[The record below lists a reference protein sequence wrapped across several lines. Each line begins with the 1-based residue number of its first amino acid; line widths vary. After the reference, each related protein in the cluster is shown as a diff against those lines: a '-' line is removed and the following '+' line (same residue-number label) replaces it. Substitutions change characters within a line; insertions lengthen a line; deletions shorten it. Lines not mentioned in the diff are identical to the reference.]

1 MAVLSQQTQTLR
13 HFLVALFAAL
23 WIHVGV
29 IFVFILLLI
38 FDVLSGKEIVSDET
52 KKEIPPEDNI
62 SELVLTFEGDPPG
75 EIVPIEEDQQADP
88 EIPIPEPNEKFA
100 RTRDNQMSD
109 APIKAEFIGER
120 DTLAASDEKAVAGDR
135 KSVALSGKLKERKDN
150 QTFNST
156 FSDGDATGNQTTEI
170 NTEEIDTGKDHR
182 TEDSSE
188 ASNKEITPKKKLISK
203 DKTEDFVDFDGVTK
217 TIEDAMEKDKRA
229 ADTDPEMNPV
239 VEVVKKKKAASRDG
253 GFNSQT
259 SKTMV
264 KGVLSAK
271 GIGALDVK
279 NSAVGTYGSH
289 IFKEIEREWQMGN
302 YKYRSLISP
311 GQITLYF
318 VVNKEGKVFR
328 QRQVEMRGASG
339 TQWGIVLNSVT
350 AAKIPPM
357 SRDVINELGGEDLEL
372 TMGFTYN

>member
-1 MAVLSQQTQTLR
+1 MSQQTQTFR
-13 HFLVALFAAL
+13 HFLIAFFAAL
-23 WIHVGV
+23 WIHIGL

-38 FDVLSGKEIVSDET
+38 FDVLSGKEIVSDQTE
-52 KKEIPPEDNI
+52 KEIPPKNDI
-62 SELVLTFEGDPPG
+62 SELVLTFEEDPPT
-75 EIVPIEEDQQADP
+75 EMVPIEEDEEANP
-88 EIPIPEPNEKFA
+88 ETPIPEPNERFA

-120 DTLAASDEKAVAGDR
+120 DTRATSDEKAVAGDR
-135 KSVALSGKLKERKDN
+135 KSAALSGELKERKDN
-150 QTFNST
+150 QTFDST
-156 FSDGDATGNQTTEI
+156 FSDGDATANQATEF
-170 NTEEIDTGKDHR
+170 NAEEIDTGKEQR

-188 ASNKEITPKKKLISK
+188 ASNKEMTPEKELVSE
-203 DKTEDFVDFDGVTK
+203 DMAEDFVDIDGVSK
-217 TIEDAMEKDKRA
+217 TIEDAMERGEKEANLDSEMKPA
-229 ADTDPEMNPV
+229 VKVPE
-239 VEVVKKKKAASRDG
+239 EKKAASRDG

-318 VVNKEGKVFR
+318 VVNKKGQVFR

-357 SRDVINELGGEDLEL
+357 SKDVINELGGEDLEL

>member
-1 MAVLSQQTQTLR
+1 MTQQTQTFR

-23 WIHVGV
+23 WIHVGL

-38 FDVLSGKEIVSDET
+38 FDVLSGKEIVSDESES
-52 KKEIPPEDNI
+52 EIPPEDDF
-62 SELVLTFEGDPPG
+62 SELVLTFEEDPPT
-75 EIVPIEEDQQADP
+75 EIAPVEEDQEADP
-88 EIPIPEPNEKFA
+88 DTPIPEPNEKFA
-100 RTRDNQMSD
+100 RTRDDQMSD

-120 DTLAASDEKAVAGDR
+120 DTRAASDEKAVAGDR
-135 KSVALSGKLKERKDN
+135 KSVALSGELKERKDN

-156 FSDGDATGNQTTEI
+156 FSDGDTTQNQTTV
-170 NTEEIDTGKDHR
+170 NTEEIDTGKDQK

-188 ASNKEITPKKKLISK
+188 ASNKEMTPEKELVSE
-203 DKTEDFVDFDGVTK
+203 DKTEDFVDLDRVTT
-217 TIEDAMEKDKRA
+217 TIEDAMEKDKKA
-229 ADTDPEMNPV
+229 ANTDSEMKPA
-239 VEVVKKKKAASRDG
+239 VKVIEKKKAASRDG

-279 NSAVGTYGSH
+279 NSAVGAYGSH

-318 VVNKEGKVFR
+318 VVNKKGRVYR

-357 SRDVINELGGEDLEL
+357 SKDVINELGGEDLEL

>member
-1 MAVLSQQTQTLR
+1 MNQQTQTLR

-23 WIHVGV
+23 WIHVGL

-38 FDVLSGKEIVSDET
+38 FDVLSGKEIVSDESEN
-52 KKEIPPEDNI
+52 EIPPEDDF
-62 SELVLTFEGDPPG
+62 SELVLTFEEDPPT
-75 EIVPIEEDQQADP
+75 EIAPVEEDQEADP
-88 EIPIPEPNEKFA
+88 DTPIPEPNEKFA
-100 RTRDNQMSD
+100 RTRDDQMSD

-120 DTLAASDEKAVAGDR
+120 DTRAASDEKAVAGDR
-135 KSVALSGKLKERKDN
+135 KSVALSGELKERKDN

-156 FSDGDATGNQTTEI
+156 FSDGDTTQNQTTV
-170 NTEEIDTGKDHR
+170 NTEEIDTGKDQK

-188 ASNKEITPKKKLISK
+188 ASNKEMTPEKELVSE
-203 DKTEDFVDFDGVTK
+203 DKTEDFVDLDRVTT
-217 TIEDAMEKDKRA
+217 TIEDAMEKDKKA
-229 ADTDPEMNPV
+229 ANTDSEMKPA
-239 VEVVKKKKAASRDG
+239 VKVMEKKKAASRDG

-279 NSAVGTYGSH
+279 NSAVGAYGSH

-318 VVNKEGKVFR
+318 VVNKKGRVYR

-357 SRDVINELGGEDLEL
+357 SKDVINELGGEDLEL

>member
-1 MAVLSQQTQTLR
+1 MTQQTQTFR

-23 WIHVGV
+23 WIHVGL

-38 FDVLSGKEIVSDET
+38 FDVLSGKEIVSDESES
-52 KKEIPPEDNI
+52 EIPPEDDF
-62 SELVLTFEGDPPG
+62 SELVLTFEEDPPT
-75 EIVPIEEDQQADP
+75 EIAPVEEDQEADP
-88 EIPIPEPNEKFA
+88 DTPIPEPNEKFA
-100 RTRDNQMSD
+100 RTRDDQMSD

-120 DTLAASDEKAVAGDR
+120 DTRAASDEKAVAGDR
-135 KSVALSGKLKERKDN
+135 KSVALSGELKERKDN

-156 FSDGDATGNQTTEI
+156 FSDGDTTQNQTTV
-170 NTEEIDTGKDHR
+170 NTEEIDTGKDQK

-188 ASNKEITPKKKLISK
+188 ASNKEITPEKELVSE
-203 DKTEDFVDFDGVTK
+203 DKTEDFVDLDRVTT
-217 TIEDAMEKDKRA
+217 TIEDAMEKDKKA
-229 ADTDPEMNPV
+229 ANTDSEMKPA
-239 VEVVKKKKAASRDG
+239 VKVMEKKKAASRDG

-318 VVNKEGKVFR
+318 VVNKKGQVFR

-357 SRDVINELGGEDLEL
+357 SKDVIKELGGEDLEL

>member
-1 MAVLSQQTQTLR
+1 MTQQTQTFR

-23 WIHVGV
+23 WIHVGL

-52 KKEIPPEDNI
+52 ESEIPPEDDF
-62 SELVLTFEGDPPG
+62 SELVLTFEEDPPTA
-75 EIVPIEEDQQADP
+75 IAPLEEDREADP
-88 EIPIPEPNEKFA
+88 DTPIPEPNEKFA
-100 RTRDNQMSD
+100 RTRDDQMSD

-120 DTLAASDEKAVAGDR
+120 DTRAASDEKAVAGDR
-135 KSVALSGKLKERKDN
+135 KSVALSGELKERKDN

-156 FSDGDATGNQTTEI
+156 FSDGDATGNQTTV
-170 NTEEIDTGKDHR
+170 NAEEIDTGKDQK

-188 ASNKEITPKKKLISK
+188 ASNKEMTPEKELVSE
-203 DKTEDFVDFDGVTK
+203 DKTEDFVDLDGVTT
-217 TIEDAMEKDKRA
+217 TIEDAMEKDKKA
-229 ADTDPEMNPV
+229 ANTDFEMKTAVKV
-239 VEVVKKKKAASRDG
+239 VEKKKAASRDG

-318 VVNKEGKVFR
+318 VVNKKGQVFR

-357 SRDVINELGGEDLEL
+357 SKDVINELGGEDLEL

>member
-1 MAVLSQQTQTLR
+1 MSQQTQTFR
-13 HFLVALFAAL
+13 HFLVAFFAAL
-23 WIHVGV
+23 WIHVGL

-38 FDVLSGKEIVSDET
+38 FDVLSGKEIVSDQTE
-52 KKEIPPEDNI
+52 KGIPPEDDI
-62 SELVLTFEGDPPG
+62 SELVLTFEEDPPT
-75 EIVPIEEDQQADP
+75 EIVPIEEDEEVDP
-88 EIPIPEPNEKFA
+88 ETPIPEPNEKFA

-120 DTLAASDEKAVAGDR
+120 DTRATSDEKAVAGDR
-135 KSVALSGKLKERKDN
+135 KSVALSGELKERKDN

-156 FSDGDATGNQTTEI
+156 FSDGDTTANQTTEF
-170 NTEEIDTGKDHR
+170 NAEEIDTGKEQR

-188 ASNKEITPKKKLISK
+188 ASNKEMTPEKELVSE
-203 DKTEDFVDFDGVTK
+203 DKAEDFVDFDGVSK
-217 TIEDAMEKDKRA
+217 TIEDAMERGEKAGNSDS
-229 ADTDPEMNPV
+229 EMKPA
-239 VEVVKKKKAASRDG
+239 VKVAEKKKAASRDG

-318 VVNKEGKVFR
+318 VVNKKGEVFR

-357 SRDVINELGGEDLEL
+357 SRDVIKELGGEDLEL

>member
-1 MAVLSQQTQTLR
+1 MGLLTQQAQTFR
-13 HFLVALFAAL
+13 HFLVAFFAAL
-23 WIHVGV
+23 WIHVGL

-38 FDVLSGKEIVSDET
+38 FDVLSGKEIVSDESES
-52 KKEIPPEDNI
+52 EIPPEDDF
-62 SELVLTFEGDPPG
+62 SELVLTFEEDPPT
-75 EIVPIEEDQQADP
+75 EIAPVEEDQEADP
-88 EIPIPEPNEKFA
+88 DTPIPEPNEKFA
-100 RTRDNQMSD
+100 RTRDDQMSD

-120 DTLAASDEKAVAGDR
+120 DTRAASDEKAVAGDR
-135 KSVALSGKLKERKDN
+135 KSVALSGELKERKDN

-156 FSDGDATGNQTTEI
+156 FSDGDTTQNQTTV
-170 NTEEIDTGKDHR
+170 NTEEIDTGKDQK

-188 ASNKEITPKKKLISK
+188 ASNKEITPEKELVSE
-203 DKTEDFVDFDGVTK
+203 DKTEDFVDLDRVTT
-217 TIEDAMEKDKRA
+217 TIEDAMEKDKKA
-229 ADTDPEMNPV
+229 ANTDSEMKPA
-239 VEVVKKKKAASRDG
+239 VKVIEKKKAASRDG

-318 VVNKEGKVFR
+318 VVNKKGQVFR

-357 SRDVINELGGEDLEL
+357 SKDVIKELGGEDLEL

>member
-1 MAVLSQQTQTLR
+1 LSKQTQTFR

-23 WIHVGV
+23 WIHVGL

-38 FDVLSGKEIVSDET
+38 FDVLAGKEIVSDDIEN
-52 KKEIPPEDNI
+52 EIPPEDDF
-62 SELVLTFEGDPPG
+62 SELVLTFEEDPPT
-75 EIVPIEEDQQADP
+75 EIAPVEEDEEADP
-88 EIPIPEPNEKFA
+88 ETPIPEPNEKFT
-100 RTRDNQMSD
+100 RTRDDQMSD

-120 DTLAASDEKAVAGDR
+120 DTRTASDEKAVAGDR
-135 KSVALSGKLKERKDN
+135 KSVALSGELKERKDN

-156 FSDGDATGNQTTEI
+156 FSDGDATGNQTTV
-170 NTEEIDTGKDHR
+170 NAEEIDTGKDQK

-188 ASNKEITPKKKLISK
+188 ASNKEMTPEKELVSE

-217 TIEDAMEKDKRA
+217 TIEDAMEKEKKA
-229 ADTDPEMNPV
+229 ANTDSEMKPA
-239 VEVVKKKKAASRDG
+239 VKVIEKKKAASRDG

-318 VVNKEGKVFR
+318 VVNKKGQVFR

-357 SRDVINELGGEDLEL
+357 SKDVINELGGEDLEL

>member
-1 MAVLSQQTQTLR
+1 MTQQTQTFR

-23 WIHVGV
+23 WIHVGL

-38 FDVLSGKEIVSDET
+38 FDVLSGKEIVSDESES
-52 KKEIPPEDNI
+52 EIPPEDDF
-62 SELVLTFEGDPPG
+62 SELVLTFEEDPPT
-75 EIVPIEEDQQADP
+75 EIAPVEEDQEADP
-88 EIPIPEPNEKFA
+88 DTPIPEPNEKFA
-100 RTRDNQMSD
+100 RTRDDQMSD

-120 DTLAASDEKAVAGDR
+120 DTRAASDEKAVAGDR
-135 KSVALSGKLKERKDN
+135 KSVALSGELKERKDN

-156 FSDGDATGNQTTEI
+156 FSDGDTTQNQTTV
-170 NTEEIDTGKDHR
+170 NTEEIDTGKDQK

-188 ASNKEITPKKKLISK
+188 ASNKEITPEKELVSE
-203 DKTEDFVDFDGVTK
+203 DKTEDFVDLDRVTT
-217 TIEDAMEKDKRA
+217 TIEDAMEKDKKA
-229 ADTDPEMNPV
+229 ANTDSEMKPA
-239 VEVVKKKKAASRDG
+239 VKVIEKKKAASRDG

-318 VVNKEGKVFR
+318 VVNKKGQVFR

-357 SRDVINELGGEDLEL
+357 SKDVIKELGGEDLEL

>member
-1 MAVLSQQTQTLR
+1 MNQQTQTLR

-23 WIHVGV
+23 WIHVGL

-38 FDVLSGKEIVSDET
+38 FDVLSGKEIVSDESEN
-52 KKEIPPEDNI
+52 EIPPEDDF
-62 SELVLTFEGDPPG
+62 SELVLTFEEDPPT
-75 EIVPIEEDQQADP
+75 EIAPVEEDQEADP
-88 EIPIPEPNEKFA
+88 DTPIPEPNEKFA
-100 RTRDNQMSD
+100 RTRDDQMSD

-120 DTLAASDEKAVAGDR
+120 DTRAASDEKAVAGDR
-135 KSVALSGKLKERKDN
+135 KSVALSGELKERKDN

-156 FSDGDATGNQTTEI
+156 FSDGDTTQNQTTV
-170 NTEEIDTGKDHR
+170 NTEEIDTGKDQK

-188 ASNKEITPKKKLISK
+188 ASNKEMTPEKELVSE
-203 DKTEDFVDFDGVTK
+203 DKTEDFVDLDRVTT
-217 TIEDAMEKDKRA
+217 TIEDAMEKDKKA
-229 ADTDPEMNPV
+229 ANTDSEMKPA
-239 VEVVKKKKAASRDG
+239 VKVIEKKKAASRDG

-318 VVNKEGKVFR
+318 VVNKKGRVYR

-357 SRDVINELGGEDLEL
+357 SKDVINELGGEDLEL

>member
-1 MAVLSQQTQTLR
+1 MTQQTQTFR

-23 WIHVGV
+23 WIHVGL

-38 FDVLSGKEIVSDET
+38 FDVLSGKEIVSDESEN
-52 KKEIPPEDNI
+52 EIPPEDDF
-62 SELVLTFEGDPPG
+62 SELVLTFEQDPPT
-75 EIVPIEEDQQADP
+75 EIAPVEEDQEAEPDT
-88 EIPIPEPNEKFA
+88 PIPEPNEKFA
-100 RTRDNQMSD
+100 RTRDDQMSD

-120 DTLAASDEKAVAGDR
+120 DTRAASDEKAVAGDR
-135 KSVALSGKLKERKDN
+135 KSVALSGELKERKDN

-156 FSDGDATGNQTTEI
+156 FSDGDTTQNQTTV
-170 NTEEIDTGKDHR
+170 NTEEIDTGKDQK
-182 TEDSSE
+182 TEDSSG
-188 ASNKEITPKKKLISK
+188 ASNKEITPEKELVSE

-217 TIEDAMEKDKRA
+217 TIEDTMEREKKA
-229 ADTDPEMNPV
+229 ANTDSEMKPA
-239 VEVVKKKKAASRDG
+239 VKVIEKKKAASRDG

-318 VVNKEGKVFR
+318 VVNKKGQVFR

-357 SRDVINELGGEDLEL
+357 SKDVINELGGEDLEL

>member
-1 MAVLSQQTQTLR
+1 MSQQTQTLR

-23 WIHVGV
+23 WIHVGL

-38 FDVLSGKEIVSDET
+38 FDVLSGKEIVSDESES
-52 KKEIPPEDNI
+52 EIPPEDDF
-62 SELVLTFEGDPPG
+62 SELVLTFEEDPPT
-75 EIVPIEEDQQADP
+75 EIAPVEEDQEADP
-88 EIPIPEPNEKFA
+88 DTPIPEPNEKFA
-100 RTRDNQMSD
+100 RTRDDQMSD

-120 DTLAASDEKAVAGDR
+120 DTRAASDEKAVAGDR
-135 KSVALSGKLKERKDN
+135 KSVALSGELKERKDN

-156 FSDGDATGNQTTEI
+156 FSDGDTTQNLTTV
-170 NTEEIDTGKDHR
+170 NTEEIDTGKDQK

-188 ASNKEITPKKKLISK
+188 ASNKEITPEKELVSE
-203 DKTEDFVDFDGVTK
+203 DKTEDFVDLDRVTT
-217 TIEDAMEKDKRA
+217 TIEDAMEKDKKA
-229 ADTDPEMNPV
+229 ANTDSEMKPA
-239 VEVVKKKKAASRDG
+239 VKVIEKKKAASRDG

-318 VVNKEGKVFR
+318 VVNKKGQVFR

-357 SRDVINELGGEDLEL
+357 SKDVIKELGGEDLEL

>member
-1 MAVLSQQTQTLR
+1 MSQQTQTFR

-23 WIHVGV
+23 WIHVGL
-29 IFVFILLLI
+29 IFVFVLLLI
-38 FDVLSGKEIVSDET
+38 FDVLSGKEIVSDGIE
-52 KKEIPPEDNI
+52 KEIPPEDDF
-62 SELVLTFEGDPPG
+62 SELVLTFEEDPPT
-75 EIVPIEEDQQADP
+75 EIAPVEEDEEADP
-88 EIPIPEPNEKFA
+88 ETPIPEPNEKFA
-100 RTRDNQMSD
+100 RTRDDQMSD

-120 DTLAASDEKAVAGDR
+120 DTRAASDEKAVAGDR
-135 KSVALSGKLKERKDN
+135 KSVALSGELKERKDN

-156 FSDGDATGNQTTEI
+156 FSDGDATGNQTTV
-170 NTEEIDTGKDHR
+170 NAEEIDTGKDQK

-188 ASNKEITPKKKLISK
+188 ASNKEMTPEKELVSE

-217 TIEDAMEKDKRA
+217 TIEDAMEKDKKA
-229 ADTDPEMNPV
+229 ANTDSEMKPAVKV
-239 VEVVKKKKAASRDG
+239 VEKKKAASRDG

-318 VVNKEGKVFR
+318 VVNKKGQVFR

-357 SRDVINELGGEDLEL
+357 SKDVINELGGEDLEL

>member
-1 MAVLSQQTQTLR
+1 MSSQTQTLR
-13 HFLVALFAAL
+13 HFLIAFFAAL
-23 WIHVGV
+23 WIHVGLV
-29 IFVFILLLI
+29 FVFILLLI
-38 FDVLSGKEIVSDET
+38 FDILSGKEIVSDQAE
-52 KKEIPPEDNI
+52 KEIPSEDDV
-62 SELVLTFEGDPPG
+62 SELVLTFEEDPPV
-75 EIVPIEEDQQADP
+75 EILPIEEDEEAAP
-88 EIPIPEPNEKFA
+88 ETPIPEPNEKFA

-120 DTLAASDEKAVAGDR
+120 DTRAASDDKAVAGKR
-135 KSVALSGKLKERKDN
+135 KSVALSGELKERKDN

-156 FSDGDATGNQTTEI
+156 FSDGDATGNKTSRI
-170 NTEEIDTGKDHR
+170 NAEEIDAGKDQK

-188 ASNKEITPKKKLISK
+188 ASSKEMTPKKELVSK
-203 DKTEDFVDFDGVTK
+203 DKTEDFVDLDGVAK
-217 TIEDAMEKDKRA
+217 IIEDAMERDKKA
-229 ADTDPEMNPV
+229 ANTNSQIKPV
-239 VEVVKKKKAASRDG
+239 VKVAEKKKAASRDG

-264 KGVLSAK
+264 KGVLSAR

-318 VVNKEGKVFR
+318 VVNKKGQVFR

-339 TQWGIVLNSVT
+339 IQWGIVLNSVT
-350 AAKIPPM
+350 SAKIPPM
-357 SRDVINELGGEDLEL
+357 SKDVIKELGGEDLEL

>member
-1 MAVLSQQTQTLR
+1 MSQQTQTFR
-13 HFLVALFAAL
+13 HFLVAFFAAL
-23 WIHVGV
+23 WIHVGL

-38 FDVLSGKEIVSDET
+38 FDVLSGKEIVSDQTE
-52 KKEIPPEDNI
+52 KEIPPENDI
-62 SELVLTFEGDPPG
+62 SELVLTFEEDPPT
-75 EIVPIEEDQQADP
+75 EIVPIEEDEEADP
-88 EIPIPEPNEKFA
+88 ETPIPEPNEKFA
-100 RTRDNQMSD
+100 RTLDNQMSD

-120 DTLAASDEKAVAGDR
+120 DTRAASDEKAVAGDS
-135 KSVALSGKLKERKDN
+135 KSVALSGELKKRKDN

-156 FSDGDATGNQTTEI
+156 FSDGDATGNQTTEF
-170 NTEEIDTGKDHR
+170 NAEEIDTGKEQR

-188 ASNKEITPKKKLISK
+188 ASNKEITPEKELVSE
-203 DKTEDFVDFDGVTK
+203 DKVEDFVDFDGVSK
-217 TIEDAMEKDKRA
+217 TIEDTMERVEKVA
-229 ADTDPEMNPV
+229 NTDSEMKPA
-239 VEVVKKKKAASRDG
+239 VKVAEKNKATSRDG

-279 NSAVGTYGSH
+279 NSAVGAYGSH

-318 VVNKEGKVFR
+318 VVNKKGQVFR

-357 SRDVINELGGEDLEL
+357 PKDVIKELGGEDLEL

>member
-1 MAVLSQQTQTLR
+1 MNQQTQTLR

-23 WIHVGV
+23 WIHVGL

-38 FDVLSGKEIVSDET
+38 FDVLSGKEIVSDESEN
-52 KKEIPPEDNI
+52 EIPPEDDF
-62 SELVLTFEGDPPG
+62 SELVLTFEEDPPT
-75 EIVPIEEDQQADP
+75 EIAPVEEDQEADP
-88 EIPIPEPNEKFA
+88 DTPIPEPNEKFA
-100 RTRDNQMSD
+100 RTRDDQMSD

-120 DTLAASDEKAVAGDR
+120 DTRAASDEKAVAGDR
-135 KSVALSGKLKERKDN
+135 KSVALSGELKERKDN

-156 FSDGDATGNQTTEI
+156 FSDGDTTQNQTTV
-170 NTEEIDTGKDHR
+170 NTEEIDTGKDQK

-188 ASNKEITPKKKLISK
+188 ASNKEMTPEKELVSE
-203 DKTEDFVDFDGVTK
+203 DKTEDFVDLDRVTT
-217 TIEDAMEKDKRA
+217 TIEDAMEKDKKA
-229 ADTDPEMNPV
+229 ANTDSEMKPA
-239 VEVVKKKKAASRDG
+239 VKVMEKKKAASRDG

-318 VVNKEGKVFR
+318 VVNKKGRVYR

-357 SRDVINELGGEDLEL
+357 SKDVINELGGEDLEL

>member
-1 MAVLSQQTQTLR
+1 MSQQTQTLR

-23 WIHVGV
+23 WIHVGL

-38 FDVLSGKEIVSDET
+38 FDVLSGKEIVSDESES
-52 KKEIPPEDNI
+52 EIPPEDDF
-62 SELVLTFEGDPPG
+62 SELVLTFEEDPPT
-75 EIVPIEEDQQADP
+75 EIAPVEEDQEADP
-88 EIPIPEPNEKFA
+88 DTPIPEPNEKFA
-100 RTRDNQMSD
+100 RTRDDQMSD

-120 DTLAASDEKAVAGDR
+120 DTKAASDEKAVAGDR
-135 KSVALSGKLKERKDN
+135 KSVALSGELKERKDN

-156 FSDGDATGNQTTEI
+156 FSDGDTTQNQTTV
-170 NTEEIDTGKDHR
+170 NTEEIDTGKDQK

-188 ASNKEITPKKKLISK
+188 ASNKEITPEKELVSE
-203 DKTEDFVDFDGVTK
+203 DKTEDFVDLDRVTT
-217 TIEDAMEKDKRA
+217 TIEDAMEKDKKA
-229 ADTDPEMNPV
+229 ANTDSEMKPA
-239 VEVVKKKKAASRDG
+239 VKVMEKKKAASRDG

-318 VVNKEGKVFR
+318 VVNKKGRVYR

-357 SRDVINELGGEDLEL
+357 SKEQGESDGDAGESR
-372 TMGFTYN
+372 F

>member
-1 MAVLSQQTQTLR
+1 MNQQTQTLR

-23 WIHVGV
+23 WIHVGL

-38 FDVLSGKEIVSDET
+38 FDVLSGKEIVSDESEN
-52 KKEIPPEDNI
+52 EIPPEDDF
-62 SELVLTFEGDPPG
+62 SELVLTFEEDPPT
-75 EIVPIEEDQQADP
+75 EIAPVEEDQEADP
-88 EIPIPEPNEKFA
+88 DTPIPEPNEKFA
-100 RTRDNQMSD
+100 RTRDDQMSD

-120 DTLAASDEKAVAGDR
+120 DTRAASDEKAVAGDR
-135 KSVALSGKLKERKDN
+135 KSVALSGELKERKDN

-156 FSDGDATGNQTTEI
+156 FSDGDATGNQTTV
-170 NTEEIDTGKDHR
+170 NAEEIDTGKDQK

-188 ASNKEITPKKKLISK
+188 APNKEMTPEKELVSE
-203 DKTEDFVDFDGVTK
+203 DKTEDFVDLDRVTT
-217 TIEDAMEKDKRA
+217 TIEDAMEKDKKA
-229 ADTDPEMNPV
+229 ANTDSEMKPA
-239 VEVVKKKKAASRDG
+239 VKVMEKKKAASRDG

-279 NSAVGTYGSH
+279 NSAVGAYGSH

-318 VVNKEGKVFR
+318 VVNKKGRVYR

-357 SRDVINELGGEDLEL
+357 SKDVINELGGEDLEL

>member
-1 MAVLSQQTQTLR
+1 LSQQTQTFR

-23 WIHVGV
+23 WIHIGL
-29 IFVFILLLI
+29 IFVFVLLLI
-38 FDVLSGKEIVSDET
+38 FDVLSGKEIVSDGIE
-52 KKEIPPEDNI
+52 KEIPPEDDI
-62 SELVLTFEGDPPG
+62 SELVLEFEEDPPAEIAPIEGD
-75 EIVPIEEDQQADP
+75 EEAAP
-88 EIPIPEPNEKFA
+88 ETPIPEPNEKFA

-120 DTLAASDEKAVAGDR
+120 DTRAASDERAVAGER
-135 KSVALSGKLKERKDN
+135 KSVALSGELKERKDN

-156 FSDGDATGNQTTEI
+156 FSDGDATGNQTSKI
-170 NTEEIDTGKDHR
+170 NAEEIDAGKDQK

-188 ASNKEITPKKKLISK
+188 ASSKEMTPKKDLISK

-217 TIEDAMEKDKRA
+217 TIEDAMERDKKA
-229 ADTDPEMNPV
+229 ANTNSQIKPA
-239 VEVVKKKKAASRDG
+239 VKVAEKKKAASRDG

-264 KGVLSAK
+264 KGVLSAR

-318 VVNKEGKVFR
+318 VVNKKGQVFR

-339 TQWGIVLNSVT
+339 IQWGIVLNSVT
-350 AAKIPPM
+350 SAKIPPM
-357 SRDVINELGGEDLEL
+357 SKDVIKELGGEDLEL

>member
-1 MAVLSQQTQTLR
+1 MSQQTQTLR

-23 WIHVGV
+23 WIHVGL

-38 FDVLSGKEIVSDET
+38 FDVLSGKEIVSDESES
-52 KKEIPPEDNI
+52 EIPPEDDF
-62 SELVLTFEGDPPG
+62 SELVLTFEEDPPT
-75 EIVPIEEDQQADP
+75 EIAPVEEDQEADP
-88 EIPIPEPNEKFA
+88 DTPIPEPNEKFA
-100 RTRDNQMSD
+100 RTRDDQMSD

-120 DTLAASDEKAVAGDR
+120 DTRAASDEKAVAGDR
-135 KSVALSGKLKERKDN
+135 KSVALSGELKERKDN

-156 FSDGDATGNQTTEI
+156 FSDGDTTQNQTTV
-170 NTEEIDTGKDHR
+170 NTEEIDTGKDQK

-188 ASNKEITPKKKLISK
+188 ASNKEITPEKELVSE
-203 DKTEDFVDFDGVTK
+203 DKTEDFVDLDRVTT
-217 TIEDAMEKDKRA
+217 TIEDAMEKDKKA
-229 ADTDPEMNPV
+229 ANTDSEMKPA
-239 VEVVKKKKAASRDG
+239 VKVIEKKKAASRDG

-318 VVNKEGKVFR
+318 VVNKKGQVFR

-357 SRDVINELGGEDLEL
+357 SKDVIKELGGEDLEL

>member
-1 MAVLSQQTQTLR
+1 MSQQTQTFR

-23 WIHVGV
+23 WIHVGL
-29 IFVFILLLI
+29 IFFFILLLI
-38 FDVLSGKEIVSDET
+38 FDVLSGKEILSDET
-52 KKEIPPEDNI
+52 EEEIPPEDEI
-62 SELVLTFEGDPPG
+62 SELVLTFEEDPPT
-75 EIVPIEEDQQADP
+75 EIVPIEEGEEAGP
-88 EIPIPEPNEKFA
+88 EIPTPEPNEKFA

-120 DTLAASDEKAVAGDR
+120 DTRATSDEKAVDGDR
-135 KSVALSGKLKERKDN
+135 KSVALSGELKERKDN

-156 FSDGDATGNQTTEI
+156 FSDGDATGNQTTEV
-170 NTEEIDTGKDHR
+170 NAKEIDTGKDQK

-188 ASNKEITPKKKLISK
+188 ASDKKMTPEKELISK
-203 DKTEDFVDFDGVTK
+203 DKTEDFVNFDGATK
-217 TIEDAMEKDKRA
+217 TIEDAMERD
-229 ADTDPEMNPV
+229 
-239 VEVVKKKKAASRDG
+239 KKAANTDSEMKPAVKVVEKRKAAIRDG

-318 VVNKEGKVFR
+318 VVNKKGEVFR

-357 SRDVINELGGEDLEL
+357 SKDVIKELGGEDLEL

>member
-1 MAVLSQQTQTLR
+1 MTQQTQTFR

-23 WIHVGV
+23 WIHVGL

-38 FDVLSGKEIVSDET
+38 FDVLSGKEIVSDESES
-52 KKEIPPEDNI
+52 EIPPEDDF
-62 SELVLTFEGDPPG
+62 SELVLTFEEDPPT
-75 EIVPIEEDQQADP
+75 EIAPVEEDQEADP
-88 EIPIPEPNEKFA
+88 DTPIPEPNEKFA
-100 RTRDNQMSD
+100 RTRDDQMSD

-120 DTLAASDEKAVAGDR
+120 DTRAASDEKAVAGDR
-135 KSVALSGKLKERKDN
+135 KSVALSGELKERKDN

-156 FSDGDATGNQTTEI
+156 FSDGDTTQNQTTV
-170 NTEEIDTGKDHR
+170 NTEEIDTGKDQK

-188 ASNKEITPKKKLISK
+188 ASNKEMTPEKELVSE
-203 DKTEDFVDFDGVTK
+203 DKTEDFVDLDRVTT
-217 TIEDAMEKDKRA
+217 TIEDAMEKDKKA
-229 ADTDPEMNPV
+229 ANTDSEMKPA
-239 VEVVKKKKAASRDG
+239 VKVMEKKKAASRDG

-279 NSAVGTYGSH
+279 NSAVGAYGSH

-318 VVNKEGKVFR
+318 VVNKKGRVYR

-357 SRDVINELGGEDLEL
+357 SKDVINELGGEDLEL

>member
-1 MAVLSQQTQTLR
+1 MNQQTQTLR

-23 WIHVGV
+23 WIHVGL

-38 FDVLSGKEIVSDET
+38 FDVLSGKEIVSDESEN
-52 KKEIPPEDNI
+52 EIPPEDDF
-62 SELVLTFEGDPPG
+62 SELVLTFEEDPPT
-75 EIVPIEEDQQADP
+75 EIAPVEEDQEADP
-88 EIPIPEPNEKFA
+88 DTPIPEPNEKFA
-100 RTRDNQMSD
+100 RTRDDQMSD

-120 DTLAASDEKAVAGDR
+120 DTRAASDEKAVAGDR
-135 KSVALSGKLKERKDN
+135 KSVALSGELKERKDN

-156 FSDGDATGNQTTEI
+156 FSDGDTTQNQTTV
-170 NTEEIDTGKDHR
+170 NTEEIDTGKDQK
-182 TEDSSE
+182 TEDSSG
-188 ASNKEITPKKKLISK
+188 ASNKEITPEKELVSE
-203 DKTEDFVDFDGVTK
+203 DKTEDFVDLDRVT
-217 TIEDAMEKDKRA
+217 TTVEDAMEKDKKA
-229 ADTDPEMNPV
+229 ANTDSEMKPA
-239 VEVVKKKKAASRDG
+239 VKVIEKKKAASRDG

-318 VVNKEGKVFR
+318 VVNKKGQVFR

-357 SRDVINELGGEDLEL
+357 SKGVIKELGGEDLEL

>member
-1 MAVLSQQTQTLR
+1 MNQQTQTLR

-23 WIHVGV
+23 WIHVGL

-38 FDVLSGKEIVSDET
+38 FDVLSGKEIVSDESEN
-52 KKEIPPEDNI
+52 EIPPEDDF
-62 SELVLTFEGDPPG
+62 SELVLTFEEDPPT
-75 EIVPIEEDQQADP
+75 EIAPVEEDQEADP
-88 EIPIPEPNEKFA
+88 DTPIPEPNEKFA
-100 RTRDNQMSD
+100 RTRDDQMSD

-120 DTLAASDEKAVAGDR
+120 DTRAASDEKAVAGDR
-135 KSVALSGKLKERKDN
+135 KSVALSGELKERKDN

-156 FSDGDATGNQTTEI
+156 FSDGDTTQNQTTV
-170 NTEEIDTGKDHR
+170 NTEEIDTGKDQK

-188 ASNKEITPKKKLISK
+188 ASNKEITPEKELVSE
-203 DKTEDFVDFDGVTK
+203 DKTEDFVDLDRVTT
-217 TIEDAMEKDKRA
+217 TIEDAMEKDKKA
-229 ADTDPEMNPV
+229 ANTDSEMKPA
-239 VEVVKKKKAASRDG
+239 VKVIEKKKAASRDG

-318 VVNKEGKVFR
+318 VVNKKGRVYR

-357 SRDVINELGGEDLEL
+357 SKDVINELGGEDLEL

>member
-1 MAVLSQQTQTLR
+1 MTQQTQTFR

-23 WIHVGV
+23 WIHVGL

-38 FDVLSGKEIVSDET
+38 FDVLSGKEIVSDESEN
-52 KKEIPPEDNI
+52 EIPPEDDF
-62 SELVLTFEGDPPG
+62 SELVLTFEEDPPT
-75 EIVPIEEDQQADP
+75 EIAPVEEDQEADP
-88 EIPIPEPNEKFA
+88 DTPIPEPNEKFA
-100 RTRDNQMSD
+100 RTRDDQMSD

-120 DTLAASDEKAVAGDR
+120 DTRAASDEKAVAGDR
-135 KSVALSGKLKERKDN
+135 KSVALSGELKERKDN

-156 FSDGDATGNQTTEI
+156 FSDGDTTQNQTTV
-170 NTEEIDTGKDHR
+170 NTEEIDTGKDQK

-188 ASNKEITPKKKLISK
+188 ASNKEMTPEKELVSE
-203 DKTEDFVDFDGVTK
+203 DKTEDFVDLDRVTT
-217 TIEDAMEKDKRA
+217 TIEDAMEKDKKA
-229 ADTDPEMNPV
+229 ANTDSEMKPA
-239 VEVVKKKKAASRDG
+239 VKVMEKKKAASRDG

-279 NSAVGTYGSH
+279 NSAVGAYGSH

-318 VVNKEGKVFR
+318 VVNKKGRVYR

-357 SRDVINELGGEDLEL
+357 SKDVINELGGEDLEL